1 MVELKVGSFSGVI
14 LAVWALALIALPVAH
29 AQSTTTTTLD
39 PQDQIVNS
47 LCQVVN
53 LVKYIAGAVAV
64 LAFAI
69 LGIQFM
75 TVGSNPIA
83 RDDLKTKM
91 GYVVVGMFII
101 LISNYI
107 VALFLPQAATCPLL

>member
-1 MVELKVGSFSGVI
+1 LVQAGNKYGRGTARL
-14 LAVWALALIALPVAH
+14 LAIVWIAGMLVLPLVH
-29 AQSTTTTTLD
+29 AQAET
-39 PQDQIVNS
+39 PQQQIADQ

-53 LVKYIAGAVAV
+53 LVKYIAGAIAI

-83 RDDLKTKM
+83 REDIKTKM
-91 GYVVVGMFII
+91 GYIAVGMFII
-101 LISNYI
+101 LVSNYI
-107 VALFLPQAATCPLL
+107 VAIFLPQAATCPLV